1 MGSSATS
8 GTLRSATG
16 PLRRT
21 IVFREA
27 VPVAFWEAVSVAK
40 ERSSA
45 RIASRII
52 AVWDVTTY
60 SGLEFSGSFVE
71 FWSGCSMT

>member
-1 MGSSATS
+1 LVVGSGAS

-27 VPVAFWEAVSVAK
+27 VPVALCEAVPVA
-40 ERSSA
+40 EDRSSVRMA
-45 RIASRII
+45 IRII
-52 AVWDVTTY
+52 AV
-60 SGLEFSGSFVE
+60 
-71 FWSGCSMT
+71 